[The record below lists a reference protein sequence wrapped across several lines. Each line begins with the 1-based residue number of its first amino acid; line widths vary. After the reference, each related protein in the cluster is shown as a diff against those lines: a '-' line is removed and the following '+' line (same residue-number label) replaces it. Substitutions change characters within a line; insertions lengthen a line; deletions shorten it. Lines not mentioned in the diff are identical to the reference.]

1 MEGGRDVY
9 IDGVFSG
16 GGVKGIA
23 LVGALQA
30 VEKKGLSFKRTAGT
44 SAGALIAALIIA
56 GYKGHE
62 LENILLDTDLTS
74 LLEKNSGFTF
84 PLLRWL
90 MLYWNLG
97 LYSGKDL
104 ELWVGGLLKKKGIST
119 FGDLPEGSL
128 KIIVSDITKG
138 RLVVLPDDL
147 AHYGFVPEQFSVAK
161 AVRMSAS
168 LPFFFKPQPLYS
180 INGKKHYMVDGGI
193 LSNFP
198 LWVFQPPENK
208 KPLRPVLGFQLSAN
222 FNQIPENKISNAVDM
237 YQALFE
243 TMKRAHDAR
252 YIEDQKA
259 QNIVFIPINQD
270 ITTAFKLERHGQK
283 KLIML
288 GKERTS
294 QFLNT
299 WRKMPEIQRKDG

>member
-1 MEGGRDVY
+1 MSMY

-30 VEKKGLSFKRTAGT
+30 VEKKGLIFKRTAGT
-44 SAGALIAALIIA
+44 SAGALMASLIIA
-56 GYKGHE
+56 GYSGDE
-62 LENILLDTDLTS
+62 LEKILLDTDLST
-74 LLEKNSGFTF
+74 LLERNPGFTF
-84 PLLRWL
+84 PMMRWL

-104 ELWVGGLLKKKGIST
+104 EMWVGNLLKNKGIES
-119 FGDLPEGSL
+119 FGDLPDGSL

-138 RLVVLPDDL
+138 RLIVIPDDL
-147 AHYGFVPEQFSVAK
+147 EQYGFVPEQFSIAK

-168 LPFFFKPQPLYS
+168 LPFFFKPQPLYT
-180 INGKKHYMVDGGI
+180 IDGKKHYIVDGGI

-198 LWVFQPPENK
+198 LWVFQPLEQQK
-208 KPLRPVLGFQLSAN
+208 QERPVLGFQLSAN
-222 FNQIPENKISNAVDM
+222 FESISEHKISNAVDM

-243 TMKRAHDAR
+243 TMKQAHDAR
-252 YIEDQKA
+252 YIEGQKA
-259 QNIVFIPINQD
+259 QNIVFIPVNQNV
-270 ITTAFKLERHGQK
+270 TTEFKLERQGQK

-288 GKERTS
+288 GKDRTT

-299 WRKMPEIQRKDG
+299 WRKLPEFTQKAD

>member
-1 MEGGRDVY
+1 MSVY

-30 VEKKGLSFKRTAGT
+30 VEKKGLEFKRTAGT
-44 SAGALIAALIIA
+44 SAGAIIASLIIS
-56 GYKGHE
+56 GYKGNE
-62 LENILLDTDLTS
+62 LEKILLDTDLTT
-74 LLEKNSGFTF
+74 LLEKNSGYTF
-84 PLLRWL
+84 PLIRWL

-104 ELWVGGLLKKKGIST
+104 ELWVGDLLENKGIET

-128 KIIVSDITKG
+128 KIIVSDISKG
-138 RLVVLPDDL
+138 RLVVIPDDL
-147 AHYGFVPEQFSVAK
+147 AQYGFVPERFSVAK

-180 INGKKHYMVDGGI
+180 IDGKKHYMVDGGI

-198 LWVFQPPENK
+198 LWIFQPPENK
-208 KPLRPVLGFQLSAN
+208 KPQRPVLGFQLSAN
-222 FNQIPENKISNAVDM
+222 FNHIPENKITNAVDM

-243 TMKRAHDAR
+243 TMKQAHDAR
-252 YIEDQKA
+252 YIEEQKA
-259 QNIVFIPINQD
+259 KNIVFIPVD
-270 ITTAFKLERHGQK
+270 HDLTTAFKLERQSQK
-283 KLIML
+283 KLILL
-288 GKERTS
+288 GEERTS

-299 WRKMPEIQRKDG
+299 WRKLPDIIT